1 MPESGVTKHNYL
13 FCQFV
18 NPTRGHEGDRCDCF
32 DTPSQ
37 RRTTLA
43 KQRLA
48 RLRASREINR
58 ASTSNDPESAVA
70 SDPAVTW
77 TTDKSPPS
85 LKNTPSPTHHTSAT
99 FTPAYTAPMTAMK
112 TPSYPCSRGSS
123 SYSPAPPIIST
134 RYTKRPRDGSTGRP
148 WQRYSASVNW
158 STPLLTHSAASTSS
172 KPKYRVPSKPK
183 TRLKDAWRQRTL
195 TAPWATSAPYPTWE
209 GGTSGSSGRTLR
221 RGSSIVNEDI
231 DI

>member
-123 SYSPAPPIIST
+123 SYSLAPPTIST
-134 RYTKRPRDGSTGRP
+134 RYTRRPRGGSTGRP
-148 WQRYSASVNW
+148 WQKYSTSASW
-158 STPLLTHSAASTSS
+158 STPSLTRSAASTSS
-172 KPKYRVPSKPK
+172 KLKYGVPSKSK
-183 TRLKDAWRQRTL
+183 MCLKDAWKQRAL
-195 TAPWATSAPYPTWE
+195 TTPSPTFAPCPTWE
-209 GGTSGSSGRTLR
+209 GGTSGSSGRTPR
-221 RGSSIVNEDI
+221 RGSSIVNEAI